1 MKSKDWLRRGFKNFY
16 FKINSLCY
24 NSISKS
30 IRFKM
35 SSFIFPWGVYIG
47 DLVNDTDTIPL
58 LIDSQKGGFCL
69 LFDEQSEA
77 IAEDLVENIALSLVD
92 VLPISLL
99 KTELFT
105 FGKKRFMHLA
115 SLQKCGIYDVAFTLN
130 RAKTLYDTI
139 EELILTRHHTL
150 LSFETPTISDYN
162 QQSSTKEP
170 YHLVL
175 LNLDDFPDE
184 TTSPKRIKNFLESA
198 YDAGVY
204 IVAFGSKDILHKPPK
219 ATKVILDKLPHITI
233 NNNNFTFDKE
243 IFDFDKIL
251 ETHSFEYLNQ
261 NKSIIVKS
269 VLKSYEKIKEQSHE
283 QDFLSLPIGKV
294 GIEPYYF
301 NFGLQ
306 SQRYSAFIAGRSGT
320 GKSNLLNVLLTQI
333 AQNYTAKEVELYLM
347 DYNEGGLEFIK
358 YKEHPNCKKL
368 FLNMQD
374 NTLALN
380 MLQEFVDTMQQRAE
394 IFTSYGVSSID
405 TYNKKHPNSK
415 LPYKILIIDEVQS
428 MFGGTYKEV
437 DSFNKLLLDIA
448 KKGRKFGLH
457 FILSTQNI
465 DSINLDKTVLSQVG
479 LKISFRLNSEMEAMK
494 LFNQSSAYKG
504 ATTLKKYHLLAQ
516 SDSATTI
523 AKADYIEEDA
533 IAPLLKELK
542 AKRATDEILTPTVY
556 DRADTNK
563 EIAQQPKEP
572 QKTHTENNQI
582 DTKRFDTSSAKE
594 ILEKLK
600 QVEEKSDE

>member
-1 MKSKDWLRRGFKNFY
+1 MDLKDYR
-16 FKINSLCY
+16 
-24 NSISKS
+24 
-30 IRFKM
+30 
-35 SSFIFPWGVYIG
+35 FPWGVYLG

-69 LFDEQSEA
+69 LFDENSKD
-77 IAEDLVENIALSLVD
+77 IAEDLIENIALSLID
-92 VLPISLL
+92 VLPLSLL
-99 KTELFT
+99 KADLFS

-115 SLQKCGIYDVAFTLN
+115 SLQKCSIYDVAFTLN

-139 EELILTRHHTL
+139 EELILTRQHTL

-162 QQSSTKEP
+162 QKSSTKEP

-184 TTSPKRIKNFLESA
+184 TTSPRRIKNFLESA

-204 IVAFGSKDILHKPPK
+204 LIAFGSKDILHKPPK
-219 ATKVILDKLPHITI
+219 ATKIILDKLPHITI
-233 NNNNFTFDKE
+233 NSKNFAFDKE
-243 IFDFDKIL
+243 IFEYKEIL

-261 NKSIIVKS
+261 NKSSIVKR
-269 VLKSYEKIKEQSHE
+269 VLNDYEKRKEQSQE
-283 QDFLSLPIGKV
+283 QDFLSVPIGKV

-306 SQRYSAFIAGRSGT
+306 SQIYSAFIAGRSGT
-320 GKSNLLNVLLTQI
+320 GKSNILNVLLTQI
-333 AQNYTAKEVELYLM
+333 AQNYTAKEIELYLM

-374 NTLALN
+374 NTPALN

-394 IFTSYGVSSID
+394 VFTSYGVSSID
-405 TYNKKHPNSK
+405 AYNKKNPNRK

-428 MFGGTYKEV
+428 MFDGTYKER

-457 FILSTQNI
+457 FILSTQNL

-479 LKISFRLNSEMEAMK
+479 LKVSFKLNSEMEAMK
-494 LFNQSSAYKG
+494 LFNQKEAYTK

-516 SDSATTI
+516 SDNAITI
-523 AKADYIEEDA
+523 AKADYIEDDA
-533 IAPLLKELK
+533 IAPLLQQTK
-542 AKRATDEILTPTVY
+542 AKRTNDEILTPTIY
-556 DRADTNK
+556 DRIDTT
-563 EIAQQPKEP
+563 ETAQQPKKP
-572 QKTHTENNQI
+572 QKTSSANQI
-582 DTKRFDTSSAKE
+582 DANKFDTSSAKE
-594 ILEKLK
+594 ALEKHK
-600 QVEEKSDE
+600 QMEG